1 MQIIIGNKKNFWN
14 GLIRLFASLSVLC
27 VGGGRGERTCVVGGK
42 GYVGGGGGGNLHW
55 GREGRG

>member
-1 MQIIIGNKKNFWN
+1 MQIIIGNKNFWN

-27 VGGGRGERTCVVGGK
+27 VGGGRGERICVVGGK
-42 GYVGGGGGGNLHW
+42 GYVGGGGNLHW